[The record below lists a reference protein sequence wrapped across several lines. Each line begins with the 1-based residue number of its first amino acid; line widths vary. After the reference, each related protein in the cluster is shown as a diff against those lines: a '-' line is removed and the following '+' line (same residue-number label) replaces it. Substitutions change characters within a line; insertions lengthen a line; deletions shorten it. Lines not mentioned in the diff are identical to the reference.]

1 MAVKRHGLTPETI
14 KKIEEEKRKR
24 RVSKNKDTFCNKKT
38 CLKEINPEEFPGVY
52 FDDLPFIYDEN
63 FMACWMCRQESK
75 EDKK

>member
-1 MAVKRHGLTPETI
+1 MAIKRHGLTPETI
-14 KKIEEEKRKR
+14 KKLEEEKRQR
-24 RVSKNKDTFCNKKT
+24 IAANVNTPRCNKTT

-63 FMACWMCRQESK
+63 FGACWMCRQESK